1 MELTPEAK
9 AIMIK
14 RSAMRT
20 KDIHRQ
26 YFWQDGAEWA
36 LTNAELLKAQGL
48 APAADSM
55 PLSEVQ
61 ELLEWAKTGLY
72 VYVRGDGWYHP
83 GMGTILKLSTPDL
96 IKAFKQR
103 NV

>member
-61 ELLEWAKTGLY
+61 ELLEWSQKDRPLQY
-72 VYVRGDGWYHP
+72 YEDDGDGWISFLRSHF
-83 GMGTILKLSTPDL
+83 
-96 IKAFKQR
+96 KALNPRFNKSI
-103 NV
+103 